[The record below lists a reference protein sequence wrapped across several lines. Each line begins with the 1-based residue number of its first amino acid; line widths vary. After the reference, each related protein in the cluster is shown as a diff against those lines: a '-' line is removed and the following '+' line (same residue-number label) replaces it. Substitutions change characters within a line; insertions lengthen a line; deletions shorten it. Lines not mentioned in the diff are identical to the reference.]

1 MAIAPVGGGI
11 TDAEGFFQSYLAL
24 PVVIVFWIGGFLWK
38 RTGWLR
44 LDQIDL
50 DTGRRELDWDYINAD
65 RAKLAAMSPI
75 KRWFYILFV

>member
-1 MAIAPVGGGI
+1 VAICPTSGGFN
-11 TDAEGFFQSYLAL
+11 DAEGFFKSYLAL

-44 LDQIDL
+44 TEQIDL

-65 RAKLAAMSPI
+65 RAKLAAMPTW
-75 KRWFYILFV
+75 KRWFYTLFV